1 MCSQNNSRFE
11 KKKTDTNLKH
21 ASFAVG
27 EPSACKALETRHIKG
42 IRPLYLHTLNP
53 RHSSL
58 ELTHTHTHYLSMYL
72 LVNVRGLLGGWVVGR
87 LVEWVRA
94 REKLRALGSRLLLR
108 TLILPSSTSPGQ
120 THTHTHTPNQYF
132 SYPHTLTSVDLN
144 WVL

>member
-11 KKKTDTNLKH
+11 KKKTSLISSTLL
-21 ASFAVG
+21 FAVG

-42 IRPLYLHTLNP
+42 IRPLCLHTFNP

-58 ELTHTHTHYLSMYL
+58 ELNTHTHYLSMYL

-87 LVEWVRA
+87 LVEWVRV
-94 REKLRALGSRLLLR
+94 REKLRALGSRLLLH

-120 THTHTHTPNQYF
+120 THTHTKSKMRVFFIST
-132 SYPHTLTSVDLN
+132 HTLTSVDLN
-144 WVL
+144 WVV